1 MAGNTKDVNLRARLK
16 GSEKVSKG
24 LGRVDK
30 GLSRLAK
37 SAIATAG
44 AFLGAR
50 MLYEGMKSIIN
61 AAKEQELQERKLA
74 QVIKSTGSAAGM
86 SAQEFTNM
94 ASALQKQTRF
104 GDETIIQAQ
113 SLMLTFTKVGKE
125 VMPDAIETVLNM
137 SEAMGT
143 DLRST
148 VIQVGKALNDPILGV
163 TALRRVGV
171 QLSDQQMQQVDDFM
185 AVNDVAGAQK
195 VILGELETQFG
206 GLAIAA
212 GEGLAGSLDKAKNA
226 MGDAAEDIGQLLA
239 PAIINVSNWFSNA
252 AQTASDFFKETQETG
267 LETTIRELQELG
279 VETLEYE
286 KILSQLNLAD
296 LGRAKHLGTEKK
308 LTEDLNTIVQE
319 FISKKRELAKLQ
331 GDAIEDGKAEEAIRK
346 RLNEITT
353 KIGMASGEIKFQVKS
368 MHAEEK
374 AILEEKLK
382 QFDSVRAEIEQL
394 EEKKNKSKEDLDLLR
409 AYNLEKERLETIN
422 LRLAK
427 QGTEGGD
434 GEDPGKMLMI
444 LTEDQK
450 TQILK
455 DAAAERKI
463 IQQDELIGE
472 MTREA
477 YEFALDRLK
486 LHEDQ
491 KTQILKDFD
500 EKKKKRR
507 EKANREE
514 IQDNLKTAI
523 LNGQTAKEAAKSV
536 IKAEIAEAQASL
548 ISSIMEKL
556 PFPINLLVAAGAGA
570 MIGKVTDELF
580 NFPTGGSFIT
590 HKKTTLPIGDGVV
603 VGDNASGMHRV
614 DITPLPSPNQVRS
627 GNITININAPIGDEY
642 VVDSIIPAIERAKQ
656 LNL

>member
-1 MAGNTKDVNLRARLK
+1 MAFQESFHFGAKLVLARLANK
-16 GSEKVSKG
+16 TERDNLELK
-24 LGRVDK
+24 
-30 GLSRLAK
+30 LS
-37 SAIATAG
+37 
-44 AFLGAR
+44 AF
-50 MLYEGMKSIIN
+50 
-61 AAKEQELQERKLA
+61 
-74 QVIKSTGSAAGM
+74 
-86 SAQEFTNM
+86 
-94 ASALQKQTRF
+94 
-104 GDETIIQAQ
+104 
-113 SLMLTFTKVGKE
+113 
-125 VMPDAIETVLNM
+125 
-137 SEAMGT
+137 
-143 DLRST
+143 
-148 VIQVGKALNDPILGV
+148 
-163 TALRRVGV
+163 
-171 QLSDQQMQQVDDFM
+171 
-185 AVNDVAGAQK
+185 
-195 VILGELETQFG
+195 
-206 GLAIAA
+206 
-212 GEGLAGSLDKAKNA
+212 
-226 MGDAAEDIGQLLA
+226 
-239 PAIINVSNWFSNA
+239 
-252 AQTASDFFKETQETG
+252 
-267 LETTIRELQELG
+267 
-279 VETLEYE
+279 
-286 KILSQLNLAD
+286 
-296 LGRAKHLGTEKK
+296 
-308 LTEDLNTIVQE
+308 
-319 FISKKRELAKLQ
+319 
-331 GDAIEDGKAEEAIRK
+331 
-346 RLNEITT
+346 
-353 KIGMASGEIKFQVKS
+353 
-368 MHAEEK
+368 
-374 AILEEKLK
+374 EKL
-382 QFDSVRAEIEQL
+382 REEIEQL

-422 LRLAK
+422 LRLAT

-434 GEDPGKMLMI
+434 VEAPEVMLMA
-444 LTEDQK
+444 LTETQK

-603 VGDNASGMHRV
+603 VGDNASGMERV
-614 DITPLPSPNQVRS
+614 DITPLPSPNQRSS
-627 GNITININAPIGDEY
+627 GNITININAPIVDEY
-642 VVDSIIPAIERAKQ
+642 VVDSIIPAIERAKK